1 MPAPG
6 GRDRRNRGMKALLIP
21 VDEPPREVDLPS
33 GGGTRFMNSLAALTG
48 ADSIERLWITTRWE
62 AWLDENGRAAG
73 KQVNMAA
80 THLTQSFGWES
91 PLQGTVVIVGLDED
105 GEPAALSS
113 GQAAAILEKVRAAA
127 A

>member
-6 GRDRRNRGMKALLIP
+6 HDRRNRGMRALLIP
-21 VDEPPREVDLPS
+21 VGEPPREVDLPS
-33 GGGTRFMNSLAALTG
+33 GGGARFMNSLAALTG

-80 THLTQSFGWES
+80 THL
-91 PLQGTVVIVGLDED
+91 
-105 GEPAALSS
+105 
-113 GQAAAILEKVRAAA
+113 RAAA